1 MKKFYRRSIS
11 GLLALLICFT
21 TILSSGVTAFAASSS
36 GETAKS
42 YSVAFPRDGD
52 ANLDTSGTWGHDEL
66 HYMNGWTS
74 GEKTWMTT
82 LHTIGDFN
90 GPACYCIEPGV
101 PRLLERTYARYGEDY
116 WKDYPSECNS
126 TIDADT
132 IKTLLGRI
140 MQYGYQGNLSLGWRS
155 QNDAD
160 ADKLALMMATQVLV
174 WETVVGERDANFNHV
189 DPGGADAV
197 KSVYRTSHPLYSR
210 FSAYYDSIEASVKK
224 HTIVPSFMA
233 RSTDKAQMV
242 ELSWD
247 GSRYAITLTDTNG
260 VLGDYTFSSEQTGIT
275 FVTSGNTLTITAETA
290 PTETVTISATKN
302 NTRKGVVVW
311 SDGHYGP
318 DGTMQD
324 VVTYSATISDP
335 VKAYSELLNS
345 LDSGATTKITIN
357 NRRLNRANFEQS
369 ILMPMRGDTCD
380 VYRRE
385 YNQMLLDKATG
396 ANGIIQEKYITVSVC
411 KKDIEEARTYF
422 ARIGADLIAHFAALG
437 SKCTELD
444 AAEKLRVLHDFYRQ
458 GEEAAFHFD
467 PQDMMRKGH
476 DFKDYI
482 CPDSMEKSSD
492 CLKLGEKYCR
502 VLFLKDYASYI
513 KDSMVTE
520 LTDFNRNMMLSIDV
534 VPIPTDEAV
543 REVENRLLGIETNIT
558 NWQRRQNAN
567 NNFSAVVPYD
577 MELQRKESKEF
588 LDDLTT
594 RDQRMMLAVITMVI
608 TADDKKQLDS
618 DTETVL
624 AVARKHMCQLAVL
637 KFQQLDG
644 LNTVLPIGTRRINA
658 FRTLTTE
665 SLAVFMPFKVQEVQ
679 DKGGIYF
686 GENAISHNLIMCNK
700 ANLLNQSAFL
710 LGVPGSGKS
719 FSAKE
724 LIAFLILNTAD
735 DVLICDPEN
744 EFGALAA
751 ALGKE
756 TATVIHMAAGGKD
769 RLNAMYMVDGYGE
782 NNPIVEKSQFIMSLV
797 EQIDKAGV
805 GPQQKSIIDRCTALV
820 YQDAER
826 TGKPATLCDLR
837 NKLLE
842 QPEEKAKEIALS
854 LELFTTGSLD
864 IFGHE
869 STVDLDKRI
878 VVFDIHGLGEQLKPT
893 GLLVITDTILN
904 RVTLNWKKGKRT
916 HIFIDEFHVVFE
928 NEQSGIFFNS
938 AWRQFRKRNGYPTA
952 ITQNVEY
959 LLDSV
964 QASTMLSNSE
974 FVVMLNQAFSDRAK
988 LSKLLN
994 ISDEQMSYVTN
1005 ADAGCGLIK
1014 YGSALVPFINRFPK
1028 DTELYRLMTTRPGEG
1043 VFGSGNAS

>member
-1 MKKFYRRSIS
+1 MNEPMTF
-11 GLLALLICFT
+11 LDFF
-21 TILSSGVTAFAASSS
+21 SGVGGFRKGFELCGMVCKGHCEIDKFADR
-36 GETAKS
+36 S
-42 YSVAFPRDGD
+42 YRAI
-52 ANLDTSGTWGHDEL
+52 HDVKEDE
-66 HYMNGWTS
+66 W
-74 GEKTWMTT
+74 
-82 LHTIGDFN
+82 
-90 GPACYCIEPGV
+90 
-101 PRLLERTYARYGEDY
+101 YGEDI
-116 WKDYPSECNS
+116 
-126 TIDADT
+126 T
-132 IKTLLGRI
+132 KT
-140 MQYGYQGNLSLGWRS
+140 
-155 QNDAD
+155 
-160 ADKLALMMATQVLV
+160 
-174 WETVVGERDANFNHV
+174 E
-189 DPGGADAV
+189 P
-197 KSVYRTSHPLYSR
+197 
-210 FSAYYDSIEASVKK
+210 
-224 HTIVPSFMA
+224 
-233 RSTDKAQMV
+233 
-242 ELSWD
+242 
-247 GSRYAITLTDTNG
+247 
-260 VLGDYTFSSEQTGIT
+260 
-275 FVTSGNTLTITAETA
+275 
-290 PTETVTISATKN
+290 
-302 NTRKGVVVW
+302 
-311 SDGHYGP
+311 
-318 DGTMQD
+318 
-324 VVTYSATISDP
+324 
-335 VKAYSELLNS
+335 
-345 LDSGATTKITIN
+345 
-357 NRRLNRANFEQS
+357 
-369 ILMPMRGDTCD
+369 
-380 VYRRE
+380 
-385 YNQMLLDKATG
+385 
-396 ANGIIQEKYITVSVC
+396 
-411 KKDIEEARTYF
+411 
-422 ARIGADLIAHFAALG
+422 ADLPRVNLWAGGFPCQDISVSGRQRGLAGKRSSLFFEIVRLLKGTPAEDRPEWLVLENVKNLLSVNRGWDFA
-437 SKCTELD
+437 T
-444 AAEKLRVLHDFYRQ
+444 VLHSLAEIGY
-458 GEEAAFHFD
+458 H
-467 PQDMMRKGH
+467 KGH

-482 CPDSMEKSSD
+482 CPNSMEKSSD
-492 CLKLGEKYCR
+492 CLKLGGKYCR

-637 KFQQLDG
+637 KFQQFDG

-724 LIAFLILNTAD
+724 LIAFLILDTTD

-756 TATVIHMAAGGKD
+756 TTTVIHMAAGGKD

-826 TGKPATLCDLR
+826 TGKPATLYDLR